1 MAGLTGL
8 GMVGVLVSLTL
19 RLEEAPAAN
28 GPAVSGCIATGR
40 AGMVSRGLGW
50 LASRYGE
57 EQSVWAGCSEW
68 NQARAPR
75 WLSIEKR
82 RACGEVVAELDGR
95 WL

>member
-8 GMVGVLVSLTL
+8 GMVGVLVSLIL

-57 EQSVWAGCSEW
+57 EQSVWAAAQNGTRLVRRGGCRSRKGG
-68 NQARAPR
+68 RAVK
-75 WLSIEKR
+75 S
-82 RACGEVVAELDGR
+82 
-95 WL
+95 